1 MPKKAG
7 TPKKNKIIFITPTSK
22 EIINRKQLEQY
33 LKSHPGNPAIS
44 EFDWGTGETPR
55 RSARISE
62 KAKQIWTTVLLLEF
76 KPSAQTVITAI
87 STPLERVLLYTV
99 PSDIE
104 PIILLKSSQAA
115 SSSDHWSFEVEAGE
129 GQGTGW
135 CTGGLESSGG
145 FDGESEGG
153 LVGGLGDG
161 EGTKESGGEACGESG
176 GNDIDPDGGYG
187 KDENGEF
194 EGETESETVDGSR
207 YLQTPFS

>member
-7 TPKKNKIIFITPTSK
+7 TPKKNEIIFTALTGE

-55 RSARISE
+55 KSARISE
-62 KAKQIWTTVLLLEF
+62 KAKAIQRNFQSKSENLSGPTQRNF
-76 KPSAQTVITAI
+76 K
-87 STPLERVLLYTV
+87 
-99 PSDIE
+99 
-104 PIILLKSSQAA
+104 
-115 SSSDHWSFEVEAGE
+115 VEAGE
-129 GQGTGW
+129 GQGAGW

-161 EGTKESGGEACGESG
+161 EGAKESGGEVCGESG
-176 GNDIDPDGGYG
+176 GNDIDPDGGNE

-194 EGETESETVDGSR
+194 EGETEGETVDGSR

>member
-7 TPKKNKIIFITPTSK
+7 TPKNNEIIFTAPTGE

-44 EFDWGTGETPR
+44 EFDWGTSETPR
-55 RSARISE
+55 SCSLNH
-62 KAKQIWTTVLLLEF
+62 V
-76 KPSAQTVITAI
+76 AQ
-87 STPLERVLLYTV
+87 
-99 PSDIE
+99 
-104 PIILLKSSQAA
+104 
-115 SSSDHWSFEVEAGE
+115 EVEARRRP
-129 GQGTGW
+129 TKGW

-176 GNDIDPDGGYG
+176 GNDIDPDGGNG
-187 KDENGEF
+187 KDENDEF
-194 EGETESETVDGSR
+194 EGVTEGETVDGSR